1 MKHISEIIQLEAL
14 VIRIVY
20 VCCVDTNECY
30 ETTNPKSISNWNIL
44 YIITIVD
51 NIIIDDIIS
60 TLHNMETTIRI

>member
-30 ETTNPKSISNWNIL
+30 ETTNPKTISNWNIL
-44 YIITIVD
+44 YHIETNQLLSLLLD
-51 NIIIDDIIS
+51 TNGLLMDLSIS
-60 TLHNMETTIRI
+60 